1 MKRAILMAGALVAA
15 VWSLPAQAVMIC
27 DCCAKDRPELCTGPC
42 KEAAQPIC
50 TPVILPDVRG
60 WEKTNPLLRYDLKY
74 LELNGLTPQQ
84 LEKVR
89 RWAEKQRRRAE
100 REYRRMRAR
109 AIRGRISR
117 EAFRKAEARRD
128 KVVVNYQHIIRA
140 YRTAKRQD

>member
-1 MKRAILMAGALVAA
+1 MKRAILVAVALA
-15 VWSLPAQAVMIC
+15 VTAWSLPARAVMIC

-50 TPVILPDVRG
+50 TPVILPNVRG

-74 LELNGLTPQQ
+74 LELTNLSPKQ

-100 REYRRMRAR
+100 RRFRRMRAR

-128 KVVVNYQHIIRA
+128 KVLVNYQHIIRA

>member
-1 MKRAILMAGALVAA
+1 MKRAILLAGALAA
-15 VWSLPAQAVMIC
+15 FVWSQPAQAVMIC

-50 TPVILPDVRG
+50 MPVILPDVRG

-74 LELNGLTPQQ
+74 LELNDLTPKQ

-140 YRTAKRQD
+140 YRAAKHQD

>member
-1 MKRAILMAGALVAA
+1 MKRAILVAGALMVFA
-15 VWSLPAQAVMIC
+15 WSLPAQAVMIC

-42 KEAAQPIC
+42 KEATRPIC

-74 LELNGLTPQQ
+74 LELNGLTPRQ
-84 LEKVR
+84 LERVR

-109 AIRGRISR
+109 AVRGRISK

-140 YRTAKRQD
+140 YRTARRQD